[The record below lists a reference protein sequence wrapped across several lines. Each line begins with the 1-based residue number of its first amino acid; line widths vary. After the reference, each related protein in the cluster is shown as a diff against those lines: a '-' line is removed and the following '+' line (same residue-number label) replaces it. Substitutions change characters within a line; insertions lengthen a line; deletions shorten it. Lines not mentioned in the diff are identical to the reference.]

1 MTDTPG
7 YVAAQAAMPVP
18 NSGCAVP
25 PNIMP
30 GVRRPGDVAGTD
42 AADSPFV
49 LGQNYPNPHSG
60 ETTVPF
66 MLPINADV
74 QLDLFDQSGRKM
86 ASVVR
91 RGRIAGPQN
100 IKLNLEGL
108 GLPSGNYIYRLQ
120 VNSRFGIH
128 QQTKQMTLA

>member
-7 YVAAQAAMPVP
+7 YVAAQAAMPAAS
-18 NSGCAVP
+18 SGCTVS
-25 PNIMP
+25 PNMMP
-30 GVRRPGDVAGTD
+30 GARRPGDVAGTD

-74 QLDLFDQSGRKM
+74 QLDLFDQLGRKM

-108 GLPSGNYIYRLQ
+108 GLPSGDYIYRLQ
-120 VNSRFGIH
+120 VSSRFGIH
-128 QQTKQMTLA
+128 QQTMRMTLA